1 MKSTLIW
8 FFVLPGFGLLLSLC
22 HPEAKEQLQPIYS
35 FEEPRPN
42 PGDTLALKIW
52 QQDSA
57 AHAIAEAVESL
68 EVNLGRQSSAS
79 ESLLLSVQSLKL
91 ERSGDLT
98 PASTT
103 TIRRVTCPL
112 PMDTTGASNY

>member
-8 FFVLPGFGLLLSLC
+8 FLIFPGFGLLFSLC
-22 HPEAKEQLQPIYS
+22 HPEAKEQLQPIYAVG
-35 FEEPRPN
+35 EAPPTN
-42 PGDTLALKIW
+42 DPLALAIW
-52 QQDSA
+52 REDSA
-57 AHAIAEAVESL
+57 AREISEAVESL
-68 EVNLGRQSSAS
+68 ETTLNRQDAAS
-79 ESLLLSVQSLKL
+79 KFLLLSAESLKMQV
-91 ERSGDLT
+91 SGDLT

>member
-8 FFVLPGFGLLLSLC
+8 FLIFPGFGLLFSLC
-22 HPEAKEQLQPIYS
+22 HPEAKEHLQPIYAVGEMPPLYDS
-35 FEEPRPN
+35 
-42 PGDTLALKIW
+42 LALALW
-52 QQDSA
+52 REDSA
-57 AHAIAEAVESL
+57 AREIADAVESL
-68 EVNLGRQSSAS
+68 EITLNRQEAAS
-79 ESLLLSVQSLKL
+79 KILLLSAESLKVQV
-91 ERSGDLT
+91 SGDLK